1 MQNGVFLAICPGIL
15 FMACINFFLLKIG
28 IIEFS
33 QFCIKAYLGAQA
45 YCKNFACFL
54 KIPQLGIGK
63 RWQF

>member
-1 MQNGVFLAICPGIL
+1 MEFFWQFGLEYYLWLAYI
-15 FMACINFFLLKIG
+15 FFLKIG

-63 RWQF
+63 R